1 VSTSRTRAPS
11 KAASAK
17 EITMLERLKSLPV
30 TAIAALAF
38 AALPANAQDESTP
51 DADTVVATVD
61 ETDITLGHM
70 IALRSSLPQQYNQL
84 PPEVLFD
91 GILNQ
96 LVQQTLLSQS
106 FEGEISRRGQ
116 LMLENERRA
125 TVSSEILAGVAERAV
140 TEEAVQDAYET
151 QYANADQK
159 TEYKAAHILVET
171 EEEAASLIEE
181 LRDGADFAALAKEH
195 STGPS
200 GAGGGDLGWFATG
213 TMVAPFEEAVADLEP
228 GTISAPVKTQFG
240 WHVIRLNETR
250 MQETPELSE
259 VRADLEQQIRESAI
273 EAHVAELREPADID
287 QVGDG
292 EIDPALI
299 SQFDLL
305 EN

>member
-1 VSTSRTRAPS
+1 
-11 KAASAK
+11 
-17 EITMLERLKSLPV
+17 MLERLKSLPV

-61 ETDITLGHM
+61 GTDITLGHM

-273 EAHVAELREPADID
+273 EAHVAELREPANID

>member
-1 VSTSRTRAPS
+1 
-11 KAASAK
+11 
-17 EITMLERLKSLPV
+17 MLERLKSLPV

-61 ETDITLGHM
+61 GTDITLGHM

>member
-1 VSTSRTRAPS
+1 
-11 KAASAK
+11 
-17 EITMLERLKSLPV
+17 MLERLKSLPV

-61 ETDITLGHM
+61 GTDITLGHM
-70 IALRSSLPQQYNQL
+70 IALRSSLPQQYDQL
-84 PPEVLFD
+84 TPEVLFD

-140 TEEAVQDAYET
+140 TEEAVQDAYEAE
-151 QYANADQK
+151 YANADQK

-213 TMVAPFEEAVADLEP
+213 TMVAPFEEAVAELEP
-228 GTISAPVKTQFG
+228 GTISDPVNTQFG

-250 MQETPELSE
+250 MQETPELGE
-259 VRADLEQQIRESAI
+259 VRADLEKQIRETAI
-273 EAHVAELREPADID
+273 QAHVAELREPADID
-287 QVGDG
+287 QIGDG

>member
-1 VSTSRTRAPS
+1 
-11 KAASAK
+11 
-17 EITMLERLKSLPV
+17 
-30 TAIAALAF
+30 
-38 AALPANAQDESTP
+38 
-51 DADTVVATVD
+51 
-61 ETDITLGHM
+61 
-70 IALRSSLPQQYNQL
+70 
-84 PPEVLFD
+84 
-91 GILNQ
+91 
-96 LVQQTLLSQS
+96 
-106 FEGEISRRGQ
+106 
-116 LMLENERRA
+116 MLENERRA

-213 TMVAPFEEAVADLEP
+213 TMVASFEEAVADLEP

-273 EAHVAELREPADID
+273 EAHVAELREPANID

>member
-1 VSTSRTRAPS
+1 
-11 KAASAK
+11 
-17 EITMLERLKSLPV
+17 MLERLKSLPV

-61 ETDITLGHM
+61 GTDITLGHM
-70 IALRSSLPQQYNQL
+70 IALRSSLPQQYDQL

-140 TEEAVQDAYET
+140 TEEAVQDAYEA

-200 GAGGGDLGWFATG
+200 SAGGGDLGWFATG

-228 GTISAPVKTQFG
+228 GTISDPVKTQFG

-250 MQETPELSE
+250 MQETPELGE
-259 VRADLEQQIRESAI
+259 VRADLEQQIRETAI

-287 QVGDG
+287 QIGDG

>member
-1 VSTSRTRAPS
+1 
-11 KAASAK
+11 
-17 EITMLERLKSLPV
+17 MLERLKSLPV

-61 ETDITLGHM
+61 GTDITLGHM
-70 IALRSSLPQQYNQL
+70 IALRSSLPQQYDQL
-84 PPEVLFD
+84 TPEVLFD

-140 TEEAVQDAYET
+140 TEEAVQDAYEAE
-151 QYANADQK
+151 YANADQK

-213 TMVAPFEEAVADLEP
+213 TMVAPFEEAVAELEP
-228 GTISAPVKTQFG
+228 GTISDPVNTQFG

-250 MQETPELSE
+250 MQETPELGE
-259 VRADLEQQIRESAI
+259 VRADLEQQIRETAI
-273 EAHVAELREPADID
+273 QAHVAELREPADID
-287 QVGDG
+287 QIGDG